1 MGKATKLQVDFNYT
15 SPYKSGLYE
24 TGYTSSLNI
33 GFKQNLLNKT
43 LQIAVLVND
52 IFNTSYLKN
61 DVSIVN
67 GVKQVYNQN
76 ESNRFARLSV
86 VYNFG
91 NKKINVSQRDFGNED
106 EKNRAR

>member
-1 MGKATKLQVDFNYT
+1 MQVDFSYT
-15 SPYKSGLYE
+15 TPYKSGLYT
-24 TGYTSSLNI
+24 TGYASSLNI
-33 GFKQNLLNKT
+33 GFKQDLLNKT
-43 LQIAVLVND
+43 MQIAFLVND
-52 IFNTSYLKN
+52 VFNTSYLKD

-67 GVKQVYNQN
+67 GVKQVYSQN

-91 NKKINVSQRDFGNED
+91 NKKINVNQRDFGNQD